1 MNNDGLQKLKDI
13 GAQKIYEDTHIPV
26 VHVQAILHESFDGLI
41 KIHFIGFV
49 SILEREYNIDLS
61 ELKKA
66 GIAYYDEK
74 NPVETTEEGIFIAP
88 KKSKNFTFFY
98 ILIAMV
104 IFLVALFYT
113 VEYANK
119 NMQNQTITV
128 DSTTINKAKKNI
140 NSMIVDVNETQ
151 EDNNNSIITDTN
163 ETLSEN
169 NITNKDVNITQEK
182 IQSTSVVQEK
192 KALQKSFKI
201 IARSKVWMGYIDV
214 KTNKKYQKTF
224 TGEFDLDPSK
234 EWLLT
239 FGHGNVDVIINSE
252 HKKFNSR
259 KTLRLLYKDG
269 KITELSFD
277 EFKKLNRGNAW

>member
-26 VHVQAILHESFDGLI
+26 IHIQAILHQSFDGLT

-49 SILEREYNIDLS
+49 SILQREYNIDLS
-61 ELKKA
+61 ELKSA
-66 GIAYYDEK
+66 GVAYYDER
-74 NPVETTEEGIFIAP
+74 NPVETTTEDGIFIAP
-88 KKSKNFTFFY
+88 KKSRNFTLFY

-119 NMQNQTITV
+119 NMQNHTITV
-128 DSTTINKAKKNI
+128 DSTSIDNVKKNI
-140 NSMIVDVNETQ
+140 NSIVYDANASQKDENQTLEDVN
-151 EDNNNSIITDTN
+151 
-163 ETLSEN
+163 
-169 NITNKDVNITQEK
+169 VTQEK
-182 IQSTSVVQEK
+182 LQSTPVVKEE
-192 KALQKSFKI
+192 KALQTSLKI
-201 IARSKVWMGYIDV
+201 VARSKVWMGYIDV
-214 KTNKKYQKTF
+214 ETNKKYQKTF
-224 TGEFDLDPSK
+224 TGEFDLDPNK

-239 FGHGNVDVIINSE
+239 FGHGYIDVIINSE
-252 HKKFNSR
+252 HKKFNSK